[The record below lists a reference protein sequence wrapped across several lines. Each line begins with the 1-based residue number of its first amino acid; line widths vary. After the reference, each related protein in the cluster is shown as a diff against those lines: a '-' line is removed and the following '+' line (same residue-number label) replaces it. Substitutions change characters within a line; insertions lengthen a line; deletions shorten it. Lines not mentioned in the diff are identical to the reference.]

1 MSRYLLFFF
10 LFSILSFAQPSA
22 LESTNTRIVELSPY
36 INLKVYSGISITLHT
51 SDTDSLVI
59 RSETPEEVVAVL
71 KGNTLKLRLG
81 LEYLLQKSE
90 TSIEVHHS
98 QPLDLIDLSQ
108 GSQLTTEE
116 PIEQT
121 SLSLVLQE
129 GSMAEIELSVSRL
142 NAKVQSGAKL
152 FPFGNAKN
160 VVVSCTSG
168 GVCEAD
174 QLSAEQVDVKASFGS
189 VAYVKATALVDA
201 KASVNSTIRV
211 HGTPTKLISKESVGG
226 KVIEMK

>member
-1 MSRYLLFFF
+1 MSRYILFFF
-10 LFSILSFAQPSA
+10 LFSTLSFAQPIA
-22 LESTNTRIVELSPY
+22 LESTNIRIVELSPY
-36 INLKVYSGISITLHT
+36 INLKVDSGISISLHT

-81 LEYLLQKSE
+81 LEYLLQEPE
-90 TSIEVHHS
+90 TSIEVYHS

-121 SLSLVLQE
+121 SLSLLLQE
-129 GSMAEIELSVSRL
+129 GSKAEIKLSVSRL

-152 FPFGNAKN
+152 FSFGNAKN

-174 QLSAEQVDVKASFGS
+174 QLSAEQVDVRASFGS
-189 VAYVKATALVDA
+189 VAYVNASALVDA
-201 KASVNSTIRV
+201 KASVGSTIRV
-211 HGTPTKLISKESVGG
+211 HGTPTKLISKESLGG
-226 KVIEMK
+226 KVVEMK